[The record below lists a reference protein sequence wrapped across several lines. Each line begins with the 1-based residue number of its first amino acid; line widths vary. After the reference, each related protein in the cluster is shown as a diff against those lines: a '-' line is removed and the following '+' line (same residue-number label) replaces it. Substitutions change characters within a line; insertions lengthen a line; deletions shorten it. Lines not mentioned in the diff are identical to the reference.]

1 MRVHARVVLDIVSIF
16 GRRISPAFALIC
28 VHCTARERAEESN
41 FLRERS
47 ANYTRLSRNGVPLL
61 SWRKKSFLRER
72 ATLTLRLGEGA
83 ERRPRISLFFFFTR
97 LIKTA
102 RDVLRIGGRFARVA
116 RRLACVPIGLPIP

>member
-83 ERRPRISLFFFFTR
+83 KRRPRIFLFLTR
-97 LIKTA
+97 PIKTA

-116 RRLACVPIGLPIP
+116 RRLACVPIGLPVP